1 MHIWSAQKY
10 YTHRYDTRSSE
21 NNQQFLFPQR
31 SEKPKVKF
39 SAKFDYNIYKI
50 PLRDF
55 NKQIFLKK
63 LL

>member
-10 YTHRYDTRSSE
+10 YTHRYNIRSSE
-21 NNQQFLFPQR
+21 NNQQFLFPRR
-31 SEKPKVKF
+31 SEKPKVK
-39 SAKFDYNIYKI
+39 SSPRFDYNIYKT